1 MLASKIKILTLV
13 ETLGSGG
20 AETLAARI
28 AIGLDPTR
36 FERLI
41 CVTRP
46 TDPARIAEAVASDVG
61 LLELGR
67 KMRWAVW
74 DWMPLV
80 SLLHRER
87 VDVLHAHKFGSNV
100 WGSLIGPFARV
111 PVIIAHEHGSDTSSR
126 PLRRFINRDIIG
138 RRADV
143 VIAVSEADR
152 RWLVDVEGL
161 SADKVRVVPNGVP
174 PLVSN
179 GGDVRAELGIPTDAP
194 VVVIAAVVRPEKALG
209 NLVRAAAIL
218 APEVRGLRILVAG
231 TGPPSQVE
239 ELERL
244 VRELQLDE
252 VVTLLG
258 MRADVPDVLAAADVA
273 VICSDREGQ
282 PLALMEYMAAG
293 KAIAATRVGGVPEL
307 IEDRVSGLLVPPG
320 DVNALAG
327 AIRELLRDP
336 LLREELGRHAR
347 ERQQAGLTFDGMLR
361 RLEALY
367 EELAFAKVASRGQRT

>member
-1 MLASKIKILTLV
+1 MPAPKIKILTLV
-13 ETLGSGG
+13 ESLGSGG

-36 FERLI
+36 FDRLM

-46 TDPARIAEAVASDVG
+46 TDPAGVADARAAGVRV
-61 LLELGR
+61 LELRR
-67 KMRWAVW
+67 KMRFAVW
-74 DWMPLV
+74 DWLPLAA
-80 SLLHRER
+80 LLRRER

-100 WGSLIGPFARV
+100 WASLLGPLARV
-111 PVIIAHEHGSDTSSR
+111 PSIVAHEHGSDTSKR
-126 PLRRFINRDIIG
+126 PLRRFIDRDIIG
-138 RRADV
+138 RGADV

-152 RWLVDVEGL
+152 RWLVEGEGL
-161 SADKVRVVPNGVP
+161 SAGKVRLLPNGVP
-174 PLVSN
+174 ALVPS
-179 GGDVRAELGIPTDAP
+179 GGDVRAELGIRPDAP
-194 VVVIAAVVRPEKALG
+194 VVVTAAVLRPEKALG

-218 APEVRGLRILVAG
+218 APELSGLRILVAG
-231 TGPPSQVE
+231 TGPPSHVE

-244 VRELQLDE
+244 VRELHLDE

-293 KAIAATRVGGVPEL
+293 KAIAATRVGGIPEL
-307 IEDRVSGLLVPPG
+307 IEDRAQGLLVPPG

-327 AIRELLRDP
+327 AIRELLHDP
-336 LLREELGRHAR
+336 RLRAELGLRAR
-347 ERQQAGLTFDGMLR
+347 ERQQAELTFDVMLR

-367 EELAFAKVASRGQRT
+367 EELASRPSRR